1 MTNCNALVKLLSKK
15 IEKIEERN
23 DNVLVCVLVLT
34 LLIGLEAV
42 HGVFVARDN
51 LHSLLQTQHI
61 VLN

>member
-1 MTNCNALVKLLSKK
+1 MVKLLSKK

-23 DNVLVCVLVLT
+23 GNVLVCVLVLT

-42 HGVFVARDN
+42 HGVCVARDN
-51 LHSLLQTQHI
+51 LHSLLQTKHI